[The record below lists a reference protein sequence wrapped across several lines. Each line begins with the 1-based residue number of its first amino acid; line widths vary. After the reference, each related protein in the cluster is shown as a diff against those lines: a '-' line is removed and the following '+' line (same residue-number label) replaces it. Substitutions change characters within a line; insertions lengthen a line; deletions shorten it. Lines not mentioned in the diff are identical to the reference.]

1 MYFHLDFSRTIIK
14 KSRVLII
21 NKLLANLAAVLCLL
35 QILDIVIIYRYK
47 PSINACVHI

>member
-21 NKLLANLAAVLCLL
+21 NKLLANLACFMFAPNLGYSYYISL
-35 QILDIVIIYRYK
+35 
-47 PSINACVHI
+47 